1 VPVRVVVAPDK
12 FKGSLTAPEVA
23 AALTRGLLASC
34 PDAEVVTLP
43 LADGGEG
50 TVDVALA
57 AGWNPV
63 EVDAT
68 GPTGEPVRATY
79 AAQAHNA
86 LVELADVAGLRRLPR
101 TGPDPLGAST
111 YGLGTVMLR
120 AVERGARRILLG
132 VGGSAS
138 TDGGAGMLQA
148 FGIRLMDEAGVE
160 LRPGGGRLRGLASI
174 DLSGLDRRLLEVE
187 TVIVSDVDN
196 PLLGPSGAATV
207 YGPQKGAS
215 PAEVRQLA
223 AGLTRLAQLVAQ
235 ETGRDC
241 ADAPGAGAA
250 GGTAFGAMAVLGAR
264 LEPGIGTLL
273 DLVNFADVVR
283 GAGLVVT
290 GEGSLDDQSLRG
302 KVPVGV
308 AQAASDHGVPVVA
321 VTGRCSIGQD
331 RLSAVGIS
339 AVYALSDVES
349 DPARSIAQAAPLL
362 ERLASRVGK
371 EWLQP

>member
-1 VPVRVVVAPDK
+1 VRVVVAPDK

-23 AALTRGLLASC
+23 AALSRGLLASC

-215 PAEVRQLA
+215 PAEVRQLE

-241 ADAPGAGAA
+241 AEAPGAGAA

-273 DLVNFADVVR
+273 DLVNFAYVVR

-290 GEGSLDDQSLRG
+290 GEGSLDDQSLHG

-362 ERLASRVGK
+362 EQLASRVGK